1 MKKKRYANDIIP
13 GEAFHPCET
22 VREELEAQG
31 KTQSDLAKASNL
43 DKSFI
48 SRFMKG
54 ERAISARF
62 ALALEEVLGI
72 PAEFW
77 IRLQK
82 GYESDLELIELKKI
96 KQAS

>member
-1 MKKKRYANDIIP
+1 
-13 GEAFHPCET
+13 
-22 VREELEAQG
+22 
-31 KTQSDLAKASNL
+31 
-43 DKSFI
+43 
-48 SRFMKG
+48 MKG

-77 IRLQK
+77 IRRLQK
-82 GYESDLELIELKKI
+82 GYECDLELIELRKM

>member
-1 MKKKRYANDIIP
+1 
-13 GEAFHPCET
+13 
-22 VREELEAQG
+22 
-31 KTQSDLAKASNL
+31 
-43 DKSFI
+43 
-48 SRFMKG
+48 MKG

-82 GYESDLELIELKKI
+82 GYECDLELIELRKM

>member
-1 MKKKRYANDIIP
+1 MKKYANDIIP

-31 KTQSDLAKASNL
+31 KNQSDLVRASNL
-43 DKSFI
+43 NKSFI

-54 ERAISARF
+54 ERAISVRL

-82 GYESDLELIELKKI
+82 GYESDLELIELRKMKK
-96 KQAS
+96 AS